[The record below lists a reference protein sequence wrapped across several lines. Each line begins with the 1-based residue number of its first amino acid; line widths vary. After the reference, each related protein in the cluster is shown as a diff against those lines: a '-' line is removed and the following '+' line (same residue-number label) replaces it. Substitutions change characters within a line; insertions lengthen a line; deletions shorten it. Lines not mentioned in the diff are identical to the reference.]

1 MAQIRTIFLTAL
13 ITLVVGSSWSALG
26 FASQSHG
33 IQNEGFVFTEQH
45 WWEFYQTV
53 EDMYASGASAED
65 VYDYTT
71 AVLTW
76 LGQADSAYTPP
87 SHSWPPAPGAPIDP
101 DPNPPVDPYS
111 TPDQGRDVGDGQAP
125 QPMGPQPPFPGCGA
139 PSCPPPDQVVVPS
152 RDVAYAFNGLG
163 IVVSTGGGPFAVV
176 GAGFQIIAII
186 IHRQNDEEDDE

>member
-1 MAQIRTIFLTAL
+1 MVHMRNVFLTVFFAL
-13 ITLVVGSSWSALG
+13 IVGGAWPEPVVARVSNDVNN
-26 FASQSHG
+26 Q
-33 IQNEGFVFTEQH
+33 GFVFTEQH
-45 WWEFYQTV
+45 WWEFYNTV
-53 EDMYASGASAED
+53 EDMYASGASADE

-87 SHSWPPAPGAPIDP
+87 SHSWPPAPGNPIDP

-111 TPDQGRDVGDGQAP
+111 APGQGKEPYDEQAP
-125 QPMGPQPPFPGCGA
+125 LPMGPQPPFPGCGA

-152 RDVAYAFNGLG
+152 RDVAYAFNALG
-163 IVVSTGGGPFAVV
+163 IAVSTGGGPFAVV